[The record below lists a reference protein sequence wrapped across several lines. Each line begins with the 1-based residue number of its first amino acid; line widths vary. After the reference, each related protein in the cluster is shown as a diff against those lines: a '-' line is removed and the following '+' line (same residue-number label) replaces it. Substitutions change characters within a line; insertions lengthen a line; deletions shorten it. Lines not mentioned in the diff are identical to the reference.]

1 MFPAEF
7 DYERATSV
15 PAALETLASH
25 VEAGRE
31 VELLAGGH
39 GLVPGLKARER
50 TPDVVVDLDVDDLAG
65 VSVREDELAAGALTT
80 YADLAASST
89 ARTHAPVLAEA
100 AAEVGDVQVRNCG
113 TLGGNL
119 VEAHPAADPPAA
131 VLAADATLVCQNPG
145 GERTVPAT
153 EFFRG
158 DGETAVR
165 DEEIVTEVRVPT
177 ADGASGAYV
186 RRTHPASG
194 YALVGVAA
202 VVEVDD
208 GVVSDARIAAT
219 GALDRPVRLTP
230 VEAALEG
237 IEVGDASLDEEGEA
251 GSEGGGSGDPGD
263 ADAVERAAAAAG
275 ADVADAEFRSDPYA
289 SGTFRRHVLETYV
302 ERAVREARV

>member
-7 DYERATSV
+7 DYERAESV
-15 PAALETLASH
+15 SEALDLLEQHAGAD
-25 VEAGRE
+25 VEI
-31 VELLAGGH
+31 LAGGH
-39 GLVPGLKARER
+39 SLVPAMKTEGRE
-50 TPDVVVDLDVDDLAG
+50 PDVVVDLDVAALDAVNALDDRT
-65 VSVREDELAAGALTT
+65 VVGALTT
-80 YADLAASST
+80 YATVADSPAVRATVPLVAEAASEVGDLQIRNRGT
-89 ARTHAPVLAEA
+89 VGGNLAEA
-100 AAEVGDVQVRNCG
+100 HPGAD
-113 TLGGNL
+113 L
-119 VEAHPAADPPAA
+119 PAAA
-131 VLAADATLVCQNPG
+131 LASDATVLLRNSG
-145 GERTVPAT
+145 GKREVPVT

-302 ERAVREARV
+302 ERAVREALV